1 MTPPSLKTLL
11 GLATLPGYLSL
22 AIETGAMVM
31 AALAGFAL
39 RRRERLIG
47 PAPFVMIAL
56 GFGADLI
63 MRLMPAHSEL
73 AVSFEAVGL
82 VLFFFGVIRLGLDL
96 LRLLMPHGAN
106 ASNIF
111 RDLLM
116 LLLYTVTVMLVLRAT
131 TKVDLTSL
139 LATSA
144 VLSVIVGLGLQETL
158 GNIFSGL
165 SMQLQKPFE
174 PGDWVRYGDHLGQVV
189 GIGWRAT
196 RLLTHTKERLEI
208 PNVLLSK
215 EVLINYAAAAVAED
229 LLIGLPTSQPPHQV
243 KEILMAVLSSTP
255 GVLDKPEPQVLVVG
269 YAESAISYR
278 MRFWMAD
285 YGIHEEARDSI
296 LSNLWYA
303 LKRNGIEIPYPT
315 RTLLRAPAQPD
326 SQRPQAQEQRLMGEL
341 RQVDFL
347 RGLGDE
353 DLGALLP
360 NCRIHQF
367 GPGEVLM
374 HEGGA
379 GDCLHILR
387 RGQVEISAR
396 APGGGR
402 LHLGNLTPP
411 AFFGEIALMTGEPRT
426 ASVIARSEVE
436 VVELNRQAFAD
447 LFRRRPAALEEISA
461 VMDQRLSETR
471 ERLRNAGET
480 GERRGERGWLV
491 SKMRELFDL

>member
-1 MTPPSLKTLL
+1 VTPPSLKTLL
-11 GLATLPGYLSL
+11 GLATLPAYMSV
-22 AIETGAMVM
+22 AIEVGAMVG
-31 AALAGFAL
+31 AALVGFAL
-39 RRRERLIG
+39 RRRERLVG
-47 PAPFVMIAL
+47 PASFVLIAL
-56 GFGADLI
+56 GFAADLT
-63 MRLMPAHSEL
+63 MRVMPAHSEL
-73 AVSFEAVGL
+73 SVSFEAAGL
-82 VLFFFGVIRLGLDL
+82 VLFFFGVIRLSLDL
-96 LRLLMPHGAN
+96 LHLLMPHGAN

-116 LLLYTVTVMLVLRAT
+116 LVLYAVTVMLVLRAT

-174 PGDWVRYGDHLGQVV
+174 PGDWVRYGGHLGQVV

-208 PNVLLSK
+208 PNLLLSK
-215 EVLINYAAAAVAED
+215 EVLINYAAGAVAED
-229 LLIGLPTSQPPHQV
+229 LLIGLPTNQPPHQV
-243 KEILMAVLSSTP
+243 KEVLMAVLSGTP
-255 GVLDKPEPQVLVVG
+255 GVLDKPQPQVQVVDYG
-269 YAESAISYR
+269 ESAISYR
-278 MRFWMAD
+278 LRFWMAD

-296 LSNLWYA
+296 LSNVWYA
-303 LKRNGIEIPYPT
+303 LKRNKIEIPFPT
-315 RTLLRAPAQPD
+315 RTLLRATSQPD
-326 SQRPQAQEQRLMGEL
+326 GQRPQAEAQRLIEEL

-347 RGLGDE
+347 RGLSDE
-353 DLGALLP
+353 DLAALLP

-367 GPGEVLM
+367 GPDEVLM
-374 HEGGA
+374 HEGGP

-436 VVELNRQAFAD
+436 VVELNRQAFTD
-447 LFRRRPAALEEISA
+447 LFRSRPAALEQISA

-471 ERLRNAGET
+471 ERLRTAGEP
-480 GERRGERGWLV
+480 GDRRRDRGWLV

>member
-1 MTPPSLKTLL
+1 MP
-11 GLATLPGYLSL
+11 AYLSL
-22 AIETGAMVM
+22 AIETGAMAV
-31 AALAGFAL
+31 AALVGFAL
-39 RRRERLIG
+39 RRRERLVG
-47 PAPFVMIAL
+47 PAAFVLIAL
-56 GFGADLI
+56 GFAADLM
-63 MRLMPAHSEL
+63 MRLIPAHSEL
-73 AVSFEAVGL
+73 AVSFEAAGL
-82 VLFFFGVIRLGLDL
+82 VLFFFGAIRLGLDL

-116 LLLYTVTVMLVLRAT
+116 LVLYAVTVMLVLRAT

-174 PGDWVRYGDHLGQVV
+174 PGDWVRYGNHLGQVV

-196 RLLTHTKERLEI
+196 RLVTHTNERLEI

-215 EVLINYAAAAVAED
+215 EVLINYTAAAVAED
-229 LLIGLPTSQPPHQV
+229 LRIGLTTDRPPNQV
-243 KEILMAVLSSTP
+243 KEVLMAVLRGTP
-255 GVLDKPEPQVLVVG
+255 GVLATPEPHVRVVG
-269 YAESAISYR
+269 YGESSIDYS
-278 MRFWMAD
+278 MRFWLAD
-285 YGIHEEARDSI
+285 YGIHEAARDSI
-296 LSNLWYA
+296 LSNVWYA
-303 LKRNGIEIPYPT
+303 LKRNGIEIPFPT
-315 RTLLRAPAQPD
+315 RTLLMGTQQSD
-326 SQRPQAQEQRLMGEL
+326 SEQPQAQERRLLREL

-347 RGLGDE
+347 RALSDE
-353 DLGALLP
+353 DLAALLP

-367 GPGEVLM
+367 GPDEVLM
-374 HEGGA
+374 HEGGP

-387 RGQVEISAR
+387 RGEVEITAR
-396 APGGGR
+396 APGGGQV
-402 LHLGNLTPP
+402 HLGNLTAP

-436 VVELNRQAFAD
+436 VVELNHHAFAD
-447 LFRRRPAALEEISA
+447 LFHRRPSTLDEISA
-461 VMDQRLSETR
+461 VMATRLTATR
-471 ERLRNAGET
+471 ERLRNASEPT
-480 GERRGERGWLV
+480 DRRHDRGWLV